1 MDSAIHLTS
10 TEWAVLNCLWE
21 NAPQTTMEL
30 VAGLKKSSGWSKGT
44 TTTMLRRMSEKGLI
58 TCIQGEKARLYSPAV
73 NRESAVLQETKSFL
87 SRVYGGSVGM
97 MISAMARHE
106 ELDQEEI
113 DQLYEVLKEAEDR
126 KAQNGSCTKRPES
139 PGKEV

>member
-1 MDSAIHLTS
+1 
-10 TEWAVLNCLWE
+10 
-21 NAPQTTMEL
+21 
-30 VAGLKKSSGWSKGT
+30 
-44 TTTMLRRMSEKGLI
+44 
-58 TCIQGEKARLYSPAV
+58 
-73 NRESAVLQETKSFL
+73 
-87 SRVYGGSVGM
+87 M

-126 KAQNGSCTKRPES
+126 KAQNGSCPKRPES